1 MNRNEGI
8 DSSAQKSLRT
18 LSRREFVRKLSA
30 TAGGAGLLTAAF
42 TGCALTPSQ
51 KAEAREAVLDTIGK
65 VPKVK
70 LNKRLGGF
78 EASRVTICQDC
89 PVDLIG
95 PALAAGMNTIHKGGY
110 WSRSQTP
117 DEILKLPRE
126 SLFIDTTVD
135 NTPRNPD
142 DEESAYNQV
151 TRELERTGLK
161 YFDVF
166 RAHFGW
172 HTLAQ
177 FNKGQNASY
186 RAFQRLKK
194 EGKVKYFGV
203 SQHAGPREDYETYM
217 TMIQAEIDS
226 GLIDTMQVWLSYAST
241 PEELAIFE
249 KAHKAGIAI
258 TAMKVNAHGAGK
270 LAQNEAKIK
279 ELKSEGLVHRAA
291 LRYVYDLK
299 GADGK
304 PYVDMCVTR
313 LGNFAHFEENVGS
326 VAAKVAM
333 ADGFKPYVA

>member
-1 MNRNEGI
+1 MNRNEGN

-18 LSRREFVRKLSA
+18 LSRREFVGKLSA
-30 TAGGAGLLTAAF
+30 TAGGAGLLTVAF

-151 TRELERTGLK
+151 TRELEKTGLK

-177 FNKGQNASY
+177 FNNGQNASY
-186 RAFQRLKK
+186 RAFLRLKK
-194 EGKVKYFGV
+194 EG
-203 SQHAGPREDYETYM
+203 
-217 TMIQAEIDS
+217 
-226 GLIDTMQVWLSYAST
+226 
-241 PEELAIFE
+241 
-249 KAHKAGIAI
+249 
-258 TAMKVNAHGAGK
+258 
-270 LAQNEAKIK
+270 
-279 ELKSEGLVHRAA
+279 
-291 LRYVYDLK
+291 
-299 GADGK
+299 
-304 PYVDMCVTR
+304 
-313 LGNFAHFEENVGS
+313 NVL
-326 VAAKVAM
+326 
-333 ADGFKPYVA
+333 